1 MKLETKAAVLHSR
14 SHHFLSHCSLLRV
27 NAVIA
32 LYGSL
37 VIPVFGA
44 WEARVWGIGGWM
56 SGSVKTSK
64 IKPSLMR

>member
-1 MKLETKAAVLHSR
+1 MKLETKAAVLHSH
-14 SHHFLSHCSLLRV
+14 SHHFVTLFAACV

-32 LYGSL
+32 LYCSL

-64 IKPSLMR
+64 NQAIINA